1 MASPTYN
8 TANWRRHRTF
18 GHRRQ
23 WGIVFG
29 SGAMLG
35 GNTPHYQGSGQPERG
50 SGGSLLR
57 DGTPVYLTSSTTMA
71 TITPSTTTSDTTA
84 PQPVTAA
91 ATQPATVAVVVPRP

>member
-35 GNTPHYQGSGQPERG
+35 GSTPHYLGSEQPEPG
-50 SGGSLLR
+50 SGGSLFGDR
-57 DGTPVYLTSSTTMA
+57 TPVYLTAPTT
-71 TITPSTTTSDTTA
+71 TETTTPSTTTSNTTT
-84 PQPVTAA
+84 PQSTTAA